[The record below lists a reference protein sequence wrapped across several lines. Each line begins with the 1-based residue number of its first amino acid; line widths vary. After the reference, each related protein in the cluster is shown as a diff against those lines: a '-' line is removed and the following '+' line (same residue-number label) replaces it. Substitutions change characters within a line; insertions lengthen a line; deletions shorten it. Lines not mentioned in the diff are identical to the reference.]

1 MLEMLKRWL
10 PAQESF
16 RVMQRCIPLSCGDI
30 SMCLRLGG
38 VGVDVEFEKNICGVV
53 GSVMKDK
60 LLTVENVINVIKSLL
75 EAEFVDVDNVCRLY
89 ILVCFAVLYF
99 PRNSRTICNIPF
111 SVLDNID
118 RLSTYNW
125 GKAVHTYLVKSL
137 SRAFLALGQT
147 EICLSGS
154 TTVLQLW
161 AVERLRLCA
170 SDAEIV
176 FPRILGW
183 TDFQLKRR
191 RVEKL
196 FQETHVI
203 CSFRFFLEWRL
214 REEDHENEIIREA
227 LQLGHEGQSKKAHV
241 DNKVASMQDL
251 LKKLRKH
258 GRRLRKLKKHM
269 TELHEEILSRSHVG
283 DEEDGENVDEN
294 GAEGVHKEADVEV
307 EVEQRDQEDEI
318 GEHLHKC
325 FDLNSESDVAQ
336 FGEVLALQAIAPYDP
351 QQPSFDSLGV
361 DLMKLYNTV
370 TYDRTPYR
378 LVANINGQILGT
390 SECCGFGPT
399 NKVDNMAVL
408 FGASTMMY
416 FERRKYGHVK
426 RVAFNPL
433 YATHVL
439 NDSRRMK
446 INRRQW
452 TLKDYEVYFRAG
464 LISVKDI
471 VDADFLFAPTVHE
484 GHWWCYAVNCQQKKL
499 YVLDSIGHSNKNRKR
514 LDNAIM
520 SAFVHAIL
528 DCSRCARLQFGERC
542 YPVSHDQLR
551 LSPVSLQNGILKR
564 HD

>member
-1 MLEMLKRWL
+1 
-10 PAQESF
+10 
-16 RVMQRCIPLSCGDI
+16 
-30 SMCLRLGG
+30 
-38 VGVDVEFEKNICGVV
+38 
-53 GSVMKDK
+53 
-60 LLTVENVINVIKSLL
+60 
-75 EAEFVDVDNVCRLY
+75 
-89 ILVCFAVLYF
+89 
-99 PRNSRTICNIPF
+99 
-111 SVLDNID
+111 
-118 RLSTYNW
+118 
-125 GKAVHTYLVKSL
+125 
-137 SRAFLALGQT
+137 
-147 EICLSGS
+147 
-154 TTVLQLW
+154 
-161 AVERLRLCA
+161 
-170 SDAEIV
+170 
-176 FPRILGW
+176 
-183 TDFQLKRR
+183 
-191 RVEKL
+191 
-196 FQETHVI
+196 
-203 CSFRFFLEWRL
+203 
-214 REEDHENEIIREA
+214 
-227 LQLGHEGQSKKAHV
+227 
-241 DNKVASMQDL
+241 MQDL

-399 NKVDNMAVL
+399 NKVDNM
-408 FGASTMMY
+408 
-416 FERRKYGHVK
+416 
-426 RVAFNPL
+426 
-433 YATHVL
+433 THVL

-514 LDNAIM
+514 LDNAIVF
-520 SAFVHAIL
+520 SASSDDEH
-528 DCSRCARLQFGERC
+528 
-542 YPVSHDQLR
+542 
-551 LSPVSLQNGILKR
+551 
-564 HD
+564 